1 MAPGYNMSKPND
13 DRLIVFQQAREAD
26 ESFWQTQERRI
37 QGATSQPCCTLSGI
51 SAGLVEMAGNFAVII
66 HGESE
71 CVACFYQ
78 FGPSA
83 HRFFSTDLNE
93 QHFVSGQTAEPLQ
106 QCLRAVAEDLEPE
119 AIFVLGTC
127 PMEVIGDRFEEVVE
141 KVQADFPK
149 VAMIP
154 MHTSGLKLGSQGEML
169 DWLFSTLAAL
179 PPKKPVPTDWMNRF
193 REAGAQIQLSRVQSD
208 DEQRQQAEA
217 DIAALL
223 REPDWPRERCLN
235 LLGLPKGA
243 GERSGYECQQILQAA
258 GLHIIGNYPYDASFD
273 DWRAISYA
281 PNTFML
287 DRTLYPKLSGVLT
300 NMDRGVF
307 EIPLPVGIEQTEAF
321 YLAIGKKYGV
331 VEAVREA
338 IAAAKQT
345 AQQALEQFRQ
355 RHGGLRI
362 AMGLRMLNNY
372 ATDQLAQQGLGDYQA
387 FAEMGFDITLLVQGP
402 PEKKEGFAKLFR
414 AHDISHPF
422 EMFPEPWTI
431 SRYLDGGR
439 YDVCYL
445 ADHCR
450 AEAEKAGVP
459 MIVSR
464 SFEPFFAGVS
474 DNVRVVGRK
483 LRSGTAG

>member
-1 MAPGYNMSKPND
+1 MSDPLGDK
-13 DRLIVFQQAREAD
+13 REAFERAREGD

-51 SAGLVEMAGNFAVII
+51 SAGLAEMTGNFAVII

-71 CVACFYQ
+71 CAACFYH

-83 HRFFSTDLNE
+83 HRFFSTDLGE
-93 QHFVSGQTAEPLQ
+93 LHFTCGQTAEPLQ

-127 PMEVIGDRFEEVVE
+127 PMEVIGDRFEEVVAE
-141 KVQADFPK
+141 VQPEFPA

-154 MHTSGLKLGSQGEML
+154 MHTSGLKVGSQANML

-179 PPKKPVPTDWMNRF
+179 PAKAPVPTDWMNRF
-193 REAGAQIQLSRVQSD
+193 REAGGKFQLSRLQG
-208 DEQRQQAEA
+208 DEERQQCAEA
-217 DIAALL
+217 QVAALL
-223 REPDWPRERCLN
+223 REPTPAKERCLN
-235 LLGLPKGA
+235 LLGLPRGSA
-243 GERSGYECQQILQAA
+243 DRFGRECKRVLEEA
-258 GLHIIGNYPYDASFD
+258 GLHITGNYPYGASFD
-273 DWRAISYA
+273 DWRAITYA
-281 PNTFML
+281 PSTFML
-287 DRTLYPKLSGVLT
+287 DATLYPKLIDVLT
-300 NMDRGVF
+300 AAGREAV
-307 EIPLPVGIEQTEAF
+307 EIPLPVGVQQTEAF
-321 YLAIGKKYGV
+321 YLAIAEKYDAV
-331 VEAVREA
+331 DAVRAA
-338 IAAAKQT
+338 IVAPKAAAQR
-345 AQQALEQFRQ
+345 ALEQFRDQ
-355 RHGGLRI
+355 HAGLRI

-402 PEKKEGFAKLFR
+402 PEKKDGFAKLFE
-414 AHDISHPF
+414 AHDITHPF
-422 EMFPEPWTI
+422 LMFPEPWTI

-450 AEAEKAGVP
+450 AEAQKAGVP

-464 SFEPFFAGVS
+464 SFEPFFSGVA
-474 DNVRVVGRK
+474 DNLRMVSQK
-483 LRSGTAG
+483 IRSGALL